1 MLGCNHPNA
10 TQFAT
15 AKLHA
20 MGARYLTSNGRKH
33 SEKEGGGAEFD
44 AGNKQSFNVGTMETR
59 LSSLCIR
66 EIA

>member
-33 SEKEGGGAEFD
+33 SEKEGGGGERNLMLAISNHSMW
-44 AGNKQSFNVGTMETR
+44 AQWRRG
-59 LSSLCIR
+59 
-66 EIA
+66 